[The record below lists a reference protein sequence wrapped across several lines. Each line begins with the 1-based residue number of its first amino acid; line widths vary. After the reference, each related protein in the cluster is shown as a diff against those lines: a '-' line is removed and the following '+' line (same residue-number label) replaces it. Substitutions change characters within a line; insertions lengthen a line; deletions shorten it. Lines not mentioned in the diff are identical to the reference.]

1 MMHYPRTAK
10 LSRRTWRSLRVS
22 GFLLVLL
29 VGLLALAEGPN
40 DTAPVYQ
47 VDING
52 VINPGSFGVLRY
64 AIERA
69 EAQRAPALVMRINT
83 PGGLLSS
90 TRNMVTAI
98 SESRVPVIGYVGPSG
113 AGATSAGAYILLS
126 THVAVMN
133 DGTTVGASSPVAS
146 DGQDIDSTMARKVM
160 NDTRALMRSIAQS
173 RGRDLDTAERFVT
186 EAESLTAEEAL
197 ASQVIDLVVPNAG
210 ALFSALTDYE
220 FSFNGQSMTLS
231 LEDHELHQVAPRLID
246 RLMNVIAHPQIAHL
260 LISLG
265 MLALYIE
272 LLNPG
277 LLVPGVVGVIA
288 LLLGL
293 MGVQALPIQMG
304 FFLLLLLG
312 VALMVAEYFVSGF
325 GILGIGGAAAFI
337 IGSLNLFDMPA
348 NQEHREMVLSVSI
361 GVSAAMVLGSL
372 LIAFALRKSGAG
384 GKVPVGQTGEA
395 MVSFDHTGYVLIGG
409 QRWPAETREP
419 LRHGDRIRVLGTTD
433 DDRLK
438 VAKDDPSNIPS

>member
-1 MMHYPRTAK
+1 MMHCSPTAT
-10 LSRRTWRSLRVS
+10 LSARTWRSLRVV
-22 GFLLVLL
+22 GFLLVALA
-29 VGLLALAEGPN
+29 GLLGVAEGQ
-40 DTAPVYQ
+40 DDAEFVYQ

-52 VINPGSFGVLRY
+52 VINPGSLGVLRH

-90 TRNMVTAI
+90 TRDMVTAI
-98 SESRVPVIGYVGPSG
+98 SESRVPIIGYVGPSG
-113 AGATSAGAYILLS
+113 AGATSAGAFILLS

-133 DGTTVGASSPVAS
+133 DGTTVGASSPVA
-146 DGQDIDSTMARKVM
+146 GGGEDIGTTMAQKVM

-197 ASQVIDLVVPNAG
+197 ASQVIDLVVPNADE
-210 ALFSALTDYE
+210 LFSALTDYK
-220 FSFNGQSMTLS
+220 FSFNGQSVTLS
-231 LEDHELHQVAPRLID
+231 LEGRDVNQVTPRLVD

-260 LISLG
+260 LLSLG

-288 LLLGL
+288 LILGL
-293 MGVQALPIQMG
+293 MGVQALPVQMG

-337 IGSLNLFDMPA
+337 VGSLNLFDMPA
-348 NQEHREMVLSVSI
+348 DPQHRAMVLSVSV

-372 LIAFALRKSGAG
+372 LIAYALRKNGA
-384 GKVPVGQTGEA
+384 KAKIPVGQIGEA
-395 MVSFDHTGYVLIGG
+395 MVSFDRTGYVLVGH

-419 LRHGDRIRVLGTTD
+419 LRHGDRIRVLGSAD
-433 DDRLK
+433 DNRLE
-438 VAKDDPSNIPS
+438 VAKDHPDNAP